1 MDILL
6 YSFFAFI
13 YLLIQTTLF
22 NQMVLFS
29 IALPQ
34 VHLLFLLMLPFRI
47 SFTWTLLIAF
57 GYGLAYDFLSSNVAI
72 GLGAFSSVLL
82 VTLREGWLN
91 LAIPKIYYDS
101 REELVLPSLPINQ
114 LLLFIAPLLFIYLI
128 VYYFMDGIGNFDLGM
143 VLLKTLSGFIYTLFL
158 STILIIL
165 FYSGKRK

>member
-91 LAIPKIYYDS
+91 LAVPKIYYDS

-143 VLLKTLSGFIYTLFL
+143 VLLKTFSGFIYTLFL

-165 FYSGKRK
+165 FYSGKR